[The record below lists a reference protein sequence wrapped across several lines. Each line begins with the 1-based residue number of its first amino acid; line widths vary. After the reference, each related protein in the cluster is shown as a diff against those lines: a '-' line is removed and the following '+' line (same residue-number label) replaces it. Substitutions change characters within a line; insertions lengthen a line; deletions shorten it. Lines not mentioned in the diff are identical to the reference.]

1 MESSFVGENRVALT
15 RSDRLGCAVM
25 TQPQILQ
32 LCATIRETSLAIHRF
47 HRHGHLEKIYENAL
61 AHRLRKLG
69 LEVRQQHPLS
79 VFDEDG
85 TLLGEFFADLLVEGE
100 LIVEL
105 KACRQLADEHTAQ
118 VLGYLRSSRLEHGM
132 LINFGT
138 PVIQF
143 KKFILN
149 DAFRSEKDSQD

>member
-1 MESSFVGENRVALT
+1 MTES
-15 RSDRLGCAVM
+15 
-25 TQPQILQ
+25 QIRQ
-32 LCATIRETSLAIHRF
+32 LCATIRETALAIHRF
-47 HRHGHLEKIYENAL
+47 HRHGHLEKIYENAF
-61 AHRLRKLG
+61 AHRLQRSG
-69 LEVRQQHPLS
+69 LQICQQHPLQ

-85 TLLGEFFADLLVEGE
+85 TLLGEFFADLLIAGE

-118 VLGYLRSSRLEHGM
+118 VLGYLRSSRLEHAL

-149 DAFRSEKDSQD
+149 EAFRPELASPRSEA

>member
-1 MESSFVGENRVALT
+1 MNE
-15 RSDRLGCAVM
+15 
-25 TQPQILQ
+25 PQILQ
-32 LCATIRETSLAIHRF
+32 LCATIRETALAIHRY
-47 HRHGHLEKIYENAL
+47 HRHGHLEKVYENAL

-69 LEVRQQHPLS
+69 LEIRQQHPLQ
-79 VFDEDG
+79 VYDEDG
-85 TLLGEFFADLLVEGE
+85 ALLGEFFADLLVASE

-105 KACRQLADEHTAQ
+105 KACRQLVDEHTAQ
-118 VLGYLRSSRLEHGM
+118 VLGYLRSSRLEHAL

-149 DAFRSEKDSQD
+149 EAFRPARDWPP